1 MILERKAADK
11 DKLHIDN
18 NGYSLIELIIVMAI
32 IAVLLTTVVFSITM
46 VFSANAKACANDIQR
61 AITDC
66 KVTTMGKAEAYMEI
80 YRDTNEN
87 IYSQMFVVE
96 NGSTEAMDPEKLGP
110 ARVTVSYTLADDST
124 GELTAG
130 GAKLRIAFDRAS
142 GSFTTDTCKS
152 IEVRGGTKHYEITL
166 TRLTGKS
173 SLKMLP

>member
-1 MILERKAADK
+1 MILGKKAADK

-18 NGYSLIELIIVMAI
+18 SGYSLIELIIVMAI

-80 YRDTNEN
+80 YRDTDEN

-110 ARVTVSYTLADDST
+110 ARVAVSYKKNDGSEE
-124 GELTAG
+124 ELTAG
-130 GAKLRIAFDRAS
+130 GAKLKIAFDRAS
-142 GSFTTDTCKS
+142 GSFTADTCTS
-152 IEVRGGTKHYEITL
+152 IKVKGGTKHYEITL
-166 TRLTGKS
+166 IRLTGKS
-173 SLKMLP
+173 TLKMLP